1 MGFIAYAKI
10 AVMVKLGRNK
20 NMRFLLD
27 TNILMSTENYE
38 KLFKDYEGHELIIG
52 GNVIEELDHIKIREG
67 APGYQARRAIKAIMK
82 YYDKFVF
89 VGESQLKEDKV
100 DNQIIESASKNA
112 AVVLTNDVNVQ
123 LKAKAFYGLEVDF
136 YNQQKKT
143 IKFGHT
149 DLSITEKEFL
159 EDSYAK
165 PILPYGMY
173 LIIQTEVKNRV
184 FKSYGEGEFVEVLPQ
199 NMGNVML
206 GTVSPK
212 DVYQV
217 CAIDSLVDDTFTI
230 LTGKAGT
237 GKTLLSLTYALREI
251 ISGKRRKLIIFV
263 NPVKTRGSE
272 QLGFYTGDRTAKLM
286 QNSIGAILTS
296 KLGGLEAIEELMDN
310 DQLEILPIS
319 DIRGFEVGQDE
330 IMYITEAQ
338 NLNIELIKL
347 AIQRCAEGAKII
359 LEGDP
364 TTQVDHFSFEGEGN
378 GLVRAIEVFEGF
390 YKFSHV
396 NLPIIYRSEMA
407 DRAEL
412 M

>member
-1 MGFIAYAKI
+1 
-10 AVMVKLGRNK
+10 
-20 NMRFLLD
+20 MRFLLD

-38 KLFKDYEGHELIIG
+38 KLFKDYEGHELVIG
-52 GNVIEELDHIKIREG
+52 ANVIEELDHIKTREG

-82 YYDKFVF
+82 HFDNFTFVNN
-89 VGESQLKEDKV
+89 GHLKEDKV
-100 DNQIIESASKNA
+100 DNQIIQVAADGESA
-112 AVVLTNDVNVQ
+112 VLTNDVNVQ
-123 LKAKAFYGLEVDF
+123 LKAKAFFGLDVNF

-149 DLSITEKEFL
+149 DLKISE
-159 EDSYAK
+159 EDYLSGNYEK

-184 FKSYGEGEFVEVLPQ
+184 FKSYGEGEFVEVEPQ
-199 NMGNVML
+199 NIGNFML

-217 CAIDSLVDDTFTI
+217 CAMDSLVDDTFTV

-296 KLGGLEAIEELMDN
+296 KLGGLEAIEELMDKN
-310 DQLEILPIS
+310 QLEILPIS
-319 DIRGFEVGQDE
+319 DIRGFEVGQDD

-378 GLVRAIEVFEGF
+378 GLIRAIEVFEGF

>member
-1 MGFIAYAKI
+1 
-10 AVMVKLGRNK
+10 
-20 NMRFLLD
+20 MRYVLD

-52 GNVIEELDHIKIREG
+52 ANVIEELDNIKTREG
-67 APGYQARRAIKAIMK
+67 APGYQARRAIKAIRK
-82 YYDKFVF
+82 HYDKFTYVDN
-89 VGESQLKEDKV
+89 GLKEEKV
-100 DNQIIESASKNA
+100 DNQIIKQAAKNEA
-112 AVVLTNDVNVQ
+112 TVLTNDVNVQ
-123 LKAKAFYGLEVDF
+123 LKAKAFFGLDVDF

-149 DLSITEKEFL
+149 RIEVSADLFESEE
-159 EDSYAK
+159 YMK

-173 LIIQTEVKNRV
+173 LLVNCESLKQTKV
-184 FKSYGEGEFVEVLPQ
+184 FKSYGEGEFVEVVPQ
-199 NMGNVML
+199 NIGNYML
-206 GTVSPK
+206 GTVSPR

-217 CAIDSLVDDTFTI
+217 CAIDSLTDDNFSI
-230 LTGKAGT
+230 ITGKAGT

-251 ISGKRRKLIIFV
+251 ISGKKRKLIIFV
-263 NPVKTRGSE
+263 NPVKTRGAE
-272 QLGFYTGDRTAKLM
+272 VLGFYTGSRTEKLM
-286 QNSIGAILTS
+286 QNSIGAILSS
-296 KLGGLEAIEELMDN
+296 KMGGLDPIEELMEKDK
-310 DQLEILPIS
+310 LEILPIS
-319 DIRGFEVGQDE
+319 DIRGFEVGQDD

-347 AIQRCAEGAKII
+347 AIQRCAEGSKII

-390 YKFSHV
+390 EGFSHV
-396 NLPIIYRSEMA
+396 NLPNIYRSAMA

>member
-1 MGFIAYAKI
+1 
-10 AVMVKLGRNK
+10 
-20 NMRFLLD
+20 MRYVLD

-52 GNVIEELDHIKIREG
+52 ANVIEELDNIKTREG
-67 APGYQARRAIKAIMK
+67 APGYQARRAIKAIRK
-82 YYDKFVF
+82 HYEKFTYVDN
-89 VGESQLKEDKV
+89 GLKEEKV
-100 DNQIIESASKNA
+100 DNQIIAQA
-112 AVVLTNDVNVQ
+112 AENEAIVLTNDVNVQ
-123 LKAKAFYGLEVDF
+123 LKAKAFYDLDVDF

-149 DLSITEKEFL
+149 RIEVSSDLFESEE
-159 EDSYAK
+159 YMK

-173 LIIQTEVKNRV
+173 LLVNCEALKKTKV
-184 FKSYGEGEFVEVLPQ
+184 FKSFGDGDYNEIIPQ
-199 NMGNVML
+199 NLGNRIL

-212 DVYQV
+212 DVYQI
-217 CAIDSLVDDTFTI
+217 CAIDSLVDDNFSI
-230 LTGKAGT
+230 VTGKAGT

-263 NPVKTRGSE
+263 NPVKTRGAE
-272 QLGFYTGDRTAKLM
+272 VLGFYTGSRTEKLM
-286 QNSIGAILTS
+286 QNSIGAILSS
-296 KLGGLEAIEELMDN
+296 KMGGLDPIEELMEEDR
-310 DQLEILPIS
+310 LEILPIS
-319 DIRGFEVGQDE
+319 DIRGFEVGQDD

-347 AIQRCAEGAKII
+347 AIQRCAEGSKII

-378 GLVRAIEVFEGF
+378 GLIRAIEVFEGF
-390 YKFSHV
+390 EGFSHV
-396 NLPIIYRSEMA
+396 NLPNIYRSAMA